1 MEKISK
7 ERVSRKEQKERTRA
21 GLIERAEALFARA
34 GIGSTTTADIA
45 KALQVSHGTVFIHFP
60 TREDL
65 VQAVVEKFGERLSA
79 ELGRRCHSDLSLR
92 ELLKAHVSVLSE
104 FEDFYLRLISESQS
118 LPPQIR
124 SLLYAMNSS
133 LSYRMY
139 RAAKELMKEGEVKK
153 LEQVP
158 FFNAWMGLLHYH
170 IQNRDLFSDKTPILK
185 YAGDDL
191 IRQFLFL
198 IKT

>member
-1 MEKISK
+1 MEKLPK
-7 ERVSRKEQKERTRA
+7 ERITRKEQKEKTKA
-21 GLIERAEALFARA
+21 GLIESAEGLFARA
-34 GIGSTTTADIA
+34 GIGQTTTADIA

-65 VQAVVEKFGERLSA
+65 VMAVVERFGERLSA
-79 ELGRRCHSDLSLR
+79 ELGRRCHVDLSLK

-124 SLLYAMNSS
+124 SVLYAMNAS
-133 LSYRMY
+133 LSYRLH
-139 RAAKELMKEGEVKK
+139 RAAKELMKEGEIKK
-153 LEQVP
+153 FDQAPL
-158 FFNAWMGLLHYH
+158 FNAWLGLLHYH

-185 YAGDDL
+185 HMGDEL